1 MNTYHFIYQSYTI
14 HIKAAT
20 LGQAYEIL
28 SRENVA
34 NELKLMSVECKR
46 GQALGQIPKDY
57 AEPHQKPII

>member
-28 SRENVA
+28 SRENVT
-34 NELKLMSVECKR
+34 NEQKLMSVECKR
-46 GQALGQIPKDY
+46 PIVSQT
-57 AEPHQKPII
+57 EPVQKPII

>member
-28 SRENVA
+28 SRENVT
-34 NELKLMSVECKR
+34 NEQKLMSVDCKR
-46 GQALGQIPKDY
+46 NNSLSPQQIV
-57 AEPHQKPII
+57 AELKPIL

>member
-34 NELKLMSVECKR
+34 NESRLMSVECTR
-46 GQALGQIPKDY
+46 GLDVP
-57 AEPHQKPII
+57 QKPII